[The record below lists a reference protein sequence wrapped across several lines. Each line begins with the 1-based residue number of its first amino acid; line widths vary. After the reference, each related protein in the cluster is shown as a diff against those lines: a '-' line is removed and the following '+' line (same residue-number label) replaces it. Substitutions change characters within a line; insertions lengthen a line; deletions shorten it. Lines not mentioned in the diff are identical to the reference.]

1 MNWLK
6 IPEGEE
12 VRIRILEPMPS
23 HEFTMTVEEWER
35 YQQATRDAAKDCPL
49 CAAGV
54 PHGRK
59 QR

>member
-12 VRIRILEPMPS
+12 ARIRILEPMPS
-23 HEFTMTVEEWER
+23 HEFTMTVEEMER
-35 YQQATRDAAKDCPL
+35 YRAMTLDCPL

-54 PHGRK
+54 PHSKKRS
-59 QR
+59 